1 MYLESVFLYIKNNC
15 ASKKLFRS
23 TDLTVFDV
31 KSNLSLVAS

>member
-1 MYLESVFLYIKNNC
+1 MYLESVFLYIKNC
-15 ASKKLFRS
+15 ACKKLFRS